1 MKNIDLADVAI
12 HIDEKPGH
20 LAREQIEKRL
30 RGLPGV
36 VSATSHDETPH
47 LLIVEYNPADVDS
60 QAILACV
67 RELGVHA
74 ELIGL

>member
-12 HIDEKPGH
+12 HIHEMPGH
-20 LAREQIEKRL
+20 LARGQIENRL
-30 RGLPGV
+30 RNLPGV
-36 VSATSHDETPH
+36 VSATSHDKTPH
-47 LLIVEYNPADVDS
+47 LVVVEYNPAEINN

-67 RELGVHA
+67 KEQGLHA